1 MNKTNNFTLIFSKLV
16 TTLLILLVSTPIYS
30 WQDPKV
36 SLPQSFNLLS
46 RAANCTPST
55 GRKFLEF
62 NNVSAL
68 IETGGSMWLDRSR
81 GKNAYEVPKGSGN
94 TLIYIGALW
103 MGGMDVNNQ
112 LKIAAL
118 RYRSGNDFWA
128 GPLSSNP
135 GTGDISN
142 GILDYGPA
150 EIVAEDCDKWDQFF
164 ITQRSEVELFNAWF
178 ECTNDPDCDA
188 SFDYPD
194 YQIPASILEWG
205 NATHGDISKNQD
217 FYIAP
222 YYERPSGNIGYDP
235 VNDGDYPWYD
245 LSNQIDCRTSRRVT
259 LYGDYNMWWV
269 FNDKGN
275 IHTETGGDPIGMEIR
290 AQAFAFATNDE
301 VNSMTFYNYEL

>member
-16 TTLLILLVSTPIYS
+16 TTLFILLVSTPIYS

-36 SLPQSFNLLS
+36 SLPQSSNLLS

-118 RYRSGNDFWA
+118 RYRIGNDFWA
-128 GPLSSNP
+128 GPLHR
-135 GTGDISN
+135 
-142 GILDYGPA
+142 
-150 EIVAEDCDKWDQFF
+150 
-164 ITQRSEVELFNAWF
+164 TQVQVIFLMV
-178 ECTNDPDCDA
+178 
-188 SFDYPD
+188 Y
-194 YQIPASILEWG
+194 
-205 NATHGDISKNQD
+205 
-217 FYIAP
+217 
-222 YYERPSGNIGYDP
+222 
-235 VNDGDYPWYD
+235 
-245 LSNQIDCRTSRRVT
+245 
-259 LYGDYNMWWV
+259 
-269 FNDKGN
+269 
-275 IHTETGGDPIGMEIR
+275 
-290 AQAFAFATNDE
+290 
-301 VNSMTFYNYEL
+301 